1 MSYCPADGRVLGTG
15 IKPATPE
22 TVDQAVKAA
31 ANAQVEWARTTFAER
46 RQVLW
51 TLLKCVLSLGNGE
64 QVLTRQIRPRTPR

>member
-46 RQVLW
+46 RQVLR
-51 TLLKCVLSLGNGE
+51 TLLKCVLSLENGE
-64 QVLTRQIRPRTPR
+64 QVLT